1 MTSPR
6 SLAAKDHALIVE
18 FKYGSVQSPL
28 YYRATSYS
36 RAIALPASSLI
47 FDAARPFSDD
57 GVFRSIP
64 QLDAEL
70 PEEVG
75 TLEKNSGRIKAPRDD
90 FFDRLSSGEPHSR
103 VVVRV
108 GEVNFDG
115 ATIEAKWLTQG
126 RALLGTRNPNG
137 VESLVEVEFA
147 SERGVGLE
155 TKIGICCTEE
165 CAWIFGG
172 KGCGIDV
179 ESIVETG
186 TLTAADGFNVTIT
199 GISAQAATHWRR
211 GSVRLDGLDLMIRDY
226 DPTDPDVWNLYR
238 QPPADWLG
246 ADVDVVPGCD
256 GQLSTC
262 RTEWD
267 NESESGFFGW
277 GMLSYDPRL
286 DTP

>member
-6 SLAAKDHALIVE
+6 SLASKDHALIIE
-18 FKYGSVQSPL
+18 LRYGDIASPS
-28 YYRATSYS
+28 YYRATTYS
-36 RAIALPASSLI
+36 RSIALPRSSLI
-47 FDAARPFSDD
+47 ADTTRPTSDD

-64 QLDAEL
+64 AIDAEL

-75 TLEKNSGRIKAPRDD
+75 TLERKTGKIKAPRDD
-90 FFDRLSSGEPHSR
+90 FFDRISNGEPHSK
-103 VVVRV
+103 VIVRV

-115 ATIEAKWLTQG
+115 STIEAKWLTQG
-126 RALLGTRNPNG
+126 VALLATRNPDG
-137 VESLVEVEFA
+137 VESLVEIEFA
-147 SERGVGLE
+147 SERGVMLD
-155 TKIGICCTEE
+155 TKLGICCTEE

-179 ESIVETG
+179 ESLVETG
-186 TLTAADGFNVTIT
+186 TLTEADGFNVTIT

-226 DPTDPDVWNLYR
+226 DPTFPDVWNLYR

-246 ADVDVVPGCD
+246 ADVDLVPGCD

-262 RTEWD
+262 RDEWD
-267 NESESGFFGW
+267 NESESGFFGF
-277 GMLSYDPRL
+277 GMLPYDPRL
-286 DTP
+286 ETP